1 MTMSCNDDHPAFKT
15 DWDRAHEQHQQPL
28 PALVPKYER
37 MRQALAE
44 VVRVD
49 EAKDIADQASALRAY
64 ARMRH
69 DHEAELLMVEI
80 KLRAYRRIGELSAE
94 LEKSNG
100 GRGKTLP
107 AAGKSFKKDTLA
119 KSGISTS
126 AAQRAE
132 QIAKIP
138 QAAFDSYLD
147 EKRVERQPVTIQE
160 MLVSVTKRRK
170 TDHSVPVQEWFE
182 SLQLAGADFDLKPG
196 PLLRLFKQT
205 RTLSETQRFMLILG
219 LLNDPDMCVSG
230 FVGSKNTG
238 SVDQVERWYWKLLAR
253 LIDIDGVESALRRL
267 VQQPPGAA
275 QEHCL
280 KQLMRGEDEL
290 FLAIDPR
297 DDLAPLCPRRRRRR
311 EKQATDSR
319 PHVRKSVRAS

>member
-119 KSGISTS
+119 KSGIFNLGG
-126 AAQRAE
+126 AAGRTDRQDS
-132 QIAKIP
+132 
-138 QAAFDSYLD
+138 QAAFDS
-147 EKRVERQPVTIQE
+147 
-160 MLVSVTKRRK
+160 VSGRETRR
-170 TDHSVPVQEWFE
+170 TAAGDHSGDAGFGHEAPQDRSQCTGTGVVRV
-182 SLQLAGADFDLKPG
+182 LAARRGR
-196 PLLRLFKQT
+196 LRPQAGT
-205 RTLSETQRFMLILG
+205 
-219 LLNDPDMCVSG
+219 
-230 FVGSKNTG
+230 
-238 SVDQVERWYWKLLAR
+238 
-253 LIDIDGVESALRRL
+253 
-267 VQQPPGAA
+267 AA
-275 QEHCL
+275 P
-280 KQLMRGEDEL
+280 
-290 FLAIDPR
+290 A
-297 DDLAPLCPRRRRRR
+297 
-311 EKQATDSR
+311 
-319 PHVRKSVRAS
+319 V